1 MRSAELELTWYQYLL
16 LDVIAVIVLSFVI
29 VLGIMYVVFK
39 RLLTT
44 YTGKKSKKL
53 KLMVENCI

>member
-16 LDVIAVIVLSFVI
+16 LDVIAVIVLSVAI

-44 YTGKKSKKL
+44 YTGKKSRKL
-53 KLMVENCI
+53 KHN